1 MITVES
7 INSLSDEE
15 LVLSAKKGDS
25 LAEEELINRYKSFV
39 GYCSSKYYMSGMEKD
54 DIFQEGMIGLYSA
67 IKDFK
72 QDKTSFKNFAVLCI
86 SRRIISLLKS
96 TTRQKHL
103 PLNSSLSLDSFYS
116 DNGCGSVADSIE
128 APSEHNPEAVFISN
142 ETLAS
147 YEQKIKASLS
157 NLELRVF
164 KHYLGG
170 ASYADIS
177 AALNISK
184 KSVDNAV
191 QRIKKKLEAVLI

>member
-1 MITVES
+1 MITAES

-15 LVLSAKKGDS
+15 LVLSAKNGDS
-25 LAEEELINRYKSFV
+25 LAEEELINRYKSCV
-39 GYCSSKYYMSGMEKD
+39 GYFSSKYYMSGMEKD

-67 IKDFK
+67 IKDYRHE
-72 QDKTSFKNFAVLCI
+72 KTSFKKFAVLCI

-103 PLNSSLSLDSFYS
+103 PLNSSLSLDSVYS
-116 DNGCGSVADSIE
+116 EDFSGSAADLIAAS
-128 APSEHNPEAVFISN
+128 SEHNPEAVFISN

-147 YEQKIKASLS
+147 YEQKINASLS

-164 KHYLGG
+164 RHYLNGI
-170 ASYADIS
+170 SYADIS
-177 AALNISK
+177 KALSISK